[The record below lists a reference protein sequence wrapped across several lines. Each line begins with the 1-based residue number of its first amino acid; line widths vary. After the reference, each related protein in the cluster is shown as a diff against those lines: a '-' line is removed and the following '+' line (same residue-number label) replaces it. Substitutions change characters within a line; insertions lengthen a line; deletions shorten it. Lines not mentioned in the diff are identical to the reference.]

1 MHLPRGVVVVTQGN
15 LVGRVQ
21 KVLTENRRSVNF
33 YEPKIQRFLCREFDV
48 SVLREATEEDEA
60 RLRRL
65 AVEHNRKLAESLRH

>member
-1 MHLPRGVVVVTQGN
+1 MHLPRGVVVVTQGD

-48 SVLREATEEDEA
+48 GSLREATEEDEA
-60 RLRRL
+60 RLKRF
-65 AVEHNRKLAESLRH
+65 AIEHNRKLAETLTH